1 MIGGVRAPVTH
12 PYMRRKVQPAFGEVA
27 LCVSVIPG
35 EVKPFDVVWGYL
47 SLEFVLNATPF
58 FQTE

>member
-1 MIGGVRAPVTH
+1 
-12 PYMRRKVQPAFGEVA
+12 MRRKVQPAFGEVA

-47 SLEFVLNATPF
+47 SLEFAKCHPL